1 MASKWGGRG
10 YKIEDTPYVVLLG
23 DVGTGKSSIV
33 EKVTNEINLAS
44 DGDTSV
50 TKSSEVFWSIEGSLL
65 IADTPGSN
73 AMEDKLMHNMWI
85 AGALNYLPVSKM
97 FILVKAETRL
107 DSVVDNIRKYSDRFV
122 TLDPSTIGVM
132 ITHMDTVPWS
142 SERYGQPFKGVLSFH
157 HNCESPVPGA
167 LLQSTTSWGS
177 TQCSSL
183 SPARRPRTSSET
195 SSVFAER
202 SKTSRSTTPTS

>member
-1 MASKWGGRG
+1 MASNQCIMASRWGSRG
-10 YKIEDTPYVVLLG
+10 FKIEDTPYVVLLG

-33 EKVTNEINLAS
+33 EKVSDVTNLAS

-50 TKSSEVFWSIEGSLL
+50 TKMSTVFWSNDGSLL

-73 AMEDKLMHNMWI
+73 AMEDKLDHNMWI

-122 TLDPSTIGVM
+122 ILDPSAIGVL
-132 ITHMDTVPWS
+132 ITHMDTVSWS
-142 SERYGQPFKGVLSFH
+142 SER
-157 HNCESPVPGA
+157 
-167 LLQSTTSWGS
+167 
-177 TQCSSL
+177 
-183 SPARRPRTSSET
+183 
-195 SSVFAER
+195 
-202 SKTSRSTTPTS
+202 